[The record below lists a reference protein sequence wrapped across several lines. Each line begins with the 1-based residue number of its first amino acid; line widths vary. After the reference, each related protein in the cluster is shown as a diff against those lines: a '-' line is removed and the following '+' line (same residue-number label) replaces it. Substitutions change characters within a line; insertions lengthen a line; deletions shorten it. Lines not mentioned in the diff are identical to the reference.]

1 MKMKITLAI
10 AGLMIAGLAFFTS
23 CGGGGN
29 TDVKQNDETVV
40 TDQPAQPA
48 ATEPTADQMA
58 LGKKIFETPGKCI
71 TCHGAE
77 GKGTDKVFPSLVGS
91 EFLLTNKVQ
100 AVNQVLNGS
109 LKVVANK
116 TVKYP
121 TPMPFQVETKEE
133 AVAVINYVLNS
144 FGNKGGVV
152 TLDEVKDLKIER

>member
-1 MKMKITLAI
+1 MKMRITLAI

-23 CGGGGN
+23 CGGGKS
-29 TDVKQNDETVV
+29 DVKQSDQTVV

-48 ATEPTADQMA
+48 ATEPTAEQMA
-58 LGKKIFETPGKCI
+58 MGKKIFETPGKCI
-71 TCHGAE
+71 TCHGPE
-77 GKGTDKVFPSLVGS
+77 GKGTANVFPSLVGS
-91 EFLLTNKVQ
+91 QFLLTNKVQ

-109 LKVVANK
+109 LKVTAQK

-121 TPMPFQVETKEE
+121 APMPPQLETKEE

-152 TLDEVKDLKIER
+152 NLDEVKDLKIER